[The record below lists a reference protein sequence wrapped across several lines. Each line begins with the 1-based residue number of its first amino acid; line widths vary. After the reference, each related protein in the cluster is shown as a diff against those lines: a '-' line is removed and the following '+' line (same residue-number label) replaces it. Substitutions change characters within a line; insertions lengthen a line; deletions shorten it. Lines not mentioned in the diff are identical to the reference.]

1 MPLLCTLPGLLILVL
16 LVAATV
22 TGQDPERPVVL
33 WLTKYICW
41 ETDHLLEIF
50 HPDEFEHIAS
60 ARAQGRLPPSV
71 SGSRVKVVVYNILNA
86 GKDAT
91 YSEVRSVVASY
102 PSVNILV
109 HLSDEWQGTKRKWRY
124 GEGVELYHLHP
135 QLVLRQHSP
144 FPYSDT
150 LGVNMSK
157 VMTLPLGYFR
167 GMIFP
172 FTNRTVRGN
181 DEPPLKI
188 PFAPRFA
195 QDGSNRSLS
204 LHSSSDVALL
214 YSSTIRTAD
223 RYFNWT
229 HVGELGGHGDRK
241 KALRIFQSWHPHKS
255 GRMSAPEM
263 FNLYLRSRFVPV
275 GRGQLALDCFRIYE
289 AIIAGA
295 VPVVVGD
302 DKEIQRTFNFSG
314 SVGLE
319 MPPAVFKPTWEEA
332 LNECRNMSEAQIDK
346 RRAELASWYAGRMQK
361 LRERARA
368 AAGINQ
374 R

>member
-1 MPLLCTLPGLLILVL
+1 MPLLCTLLILALLI
-16 LVAATV
+16 AAV
-22 TGQDPERPVVL
+22 TGQDPEPRPVVL

-50 HPDEFEHIAS
+50 HPDEYEHLDWS
-60 ARAQGRLPPSV
+60 RGHRRLPPSV

-86 GKDAT
+86 GGSEARYT
-91 YSEVRSVVASY
+91 EVRSVVASF

-124 GEGVELYHLHP
+124 GEGVELYRLHP

-144 FPYSDT
+144 FRYSDT

-172 FTNRTVRGN
+172 FTNRTVRGI

-204 LHSSSDVALL
+204 LQWSSDVALL

-241 KALRIFQSWHPHKS
+241 KALRIFESWHPHKS

-295 VPVVVGD
+295 IPIVVGD

-332 LNECRNMSEAQIDK
+332 LDECRNMSEAQIDK
-346 RRAELASWYAGRMQK
+346 RRAELASWYADRMQK
-361 LRERARA
+361 LRDRARA
-368 AAGINQ
+368 AAGIKQ